1 MQSSVD
7 EVTDAVLTASRVLVA
22 IAAASLAPLEGEVTL
37 TQYRTLVVLHSRG
50 PQTLQQLADEL
61 EVVPS
66 SATRMCDRL
75 VRKDLI
81 ERGNP
86 EGNRREVQL
95 SIAPAGAAIV
105 ARVARDRRGQLRRIT
120 DRMPEQA
127 QAALVD
133 ALQEFSAAAGEI
145 PENQWYLGW
154 E

>member
-7 EVTDAVLTASRVLVA
+7 EVTDAVLTASSVLVA

-105 ARVARDRRGQLRRIT
+105 ARVARDRRRQLRRIT